1 MLHRTT
7 CETVSLQRF
16 FTESKLEKAGVIRWN
31 KTNKTKSKQ
40 SSHFGQASLDL
51 SCSTHPPVS
60 AANQPAFD
68 GFPSVHPSRWSLV
81 AEADH
86 RQYMSPNLP
95 SPSLRNNLQ
104 RAWAQKHH
112 KMTNIDKQCQIPH
125 RYAHVSRTSRLKTA
139 WKPKRTCRCAV
150 DWTFEHRAR
159 LTAGKWISVNPFGCS
174 KKISLAISQD
184 SQQLPWAA
192 QQGAP
197 KLSPDSLCLTK
208 QFPSPCPSCCS
219 EAGKSLFQHQQHTS
233 PKSLLDLNP
242 TFWSSWTVTHL
253 TTSLHFKIFKPR
265 AHG

>member
-1 MLHRTT
+1 MVLGGRGWSSAVHESPPPNHR
-7 CETVSLQRF
+7 R
-16 FTESKLEKAGVIRWN
+16 
-31 KTNKTKSKQ
+31 TKEGCFK
-40 SSHFGQASLDL
+40 
-51 SCSTHPPVS
+51 
-60 AANQPAFD
+60 
-68 GFPSVHPSRWSLV
+68 V
-81 AEADH
+81 AE
-86 RQYMSPNLP
+86 PPL
-95 SPSLRNNLQ
+95 PSLRNNLQ

-242 TFWSSWTVTHL
+242 TSWSSWTVTHL
-253 TTSLHFKIFKPR
+253 STSLHFKIFKPR